1 MKIYKFKL
9 LRTSLL
15 NNGAGDLEAAVNQYS
30 KDDGNLRRFCI
41 QKPCQKDNGG
51 KGKGNRDR
59 IRVRNYNQRNRRIK
73 KDRLRK

>member
-30 KDDGNLRRFCI
+30 KDGWEFKTVLYSKALSKR
-41 QKPCQKDNGG
+41 
-51 KGKGNRDR
+51 
-59 IRVRNYNQRNRRIK
+59 
-73 KDRLRK
+73 